1 MANQFNL
8 TELFKAIHSA
18 VDEAADV
25 SREAATRW
33 IHNFFE
39 SHEDGTLSPKLV
51 TMKLPIMENGQFVE
65 KETHVPLFSLA
76 NHQSL
81 SLEKLDISFEVD
93 LQNYDKGQAI
103 VSTGS
108 KWFGSSTKAKIEM
121 SFKGEKPSE
130 GVMKINDSLV
140 KTIPS

>member
-1 MANQFNL
+1 MANQFDL

-25 SREAATRW
+25 NREAATRW
-33 IHNFFE
+33 VHNFFDE
-39 SHEDGTLSPKLV
+39 HEDGTLSPKLI
-51 TMKLPIMENGQFVE
+51 TMKLPVLEAGQFVE
-65 KETHVPLFSLA
+65 KETHIPLFSLA

-81 SLEKLDISFEVD
+81 GLEKLDISFEID
-93 LQNYDKGQAI
+93 LHTYDDGKAI
-103 VSTGS
+103 VSTSS
-108 KWFGSSTKAKIEM
+108 KWFGGSTKAKIEM

-140 KTIPS
+140 KTIPG